1 MNGWKGRTMARTS
14 NAHTPAPEVDP
25 ADSFDVKHAKT
36 VRRGARPRRVT
47 LALLRKAIG
56 LTQVEVAQAMQVDQA
71 AISKLEGRSD
81 ALVST
86 LRAYARALGGELELA
101 VVRGDRRYPIVLDE
115 EGEQGTGR

>member
-1 MNGWKGRTMARTS
+1 MARTS
-14 NAHTPAPEVDP
+14 TAHTPAPEVDP